1 MVLINIIEKKNMN
14 YIQGHKRREYT
25 IFPNQIDDYVGKDD
39 PVRLM
44 DKFTNVQRYNNTN
57 PTKFV
62 NRR

>member
-1 MVLINIIEKKNMN
+1 MN

-44 DKFTNVQRYNNTN
+44 DKFANFQRYNNTN
-57 PTKFV
+57 PIKFV